1 MRKVVPIGAVIAAL
15 VFVAAALAVT
25 NTYTVTAK
33 VTPAKAGTKKK
44 PTPIQLNFNYTVGE
58 ASGLRPAVVTKY
70 AIGFGG
76 IVSDGKDFAKCTAA
90 AINNAN
96 PPRNQVC
103 PAGSAVGKG
112 NVENQVGSTADPS
125 SQPASLKCH
134 LDLTIYNSGQ
144 GAAALYLF
152 GSTSNPHGTC
162 PTGVDQAIPATYTT
176 GPDGGT
182 SLVFTVPPALGHPLP
197 GFDNAVTQVASS
209 INKITKRVH
218 GKTVAYYASK
228 GGCKSHKRNVTV
240 TFTTEAGQT
249 TTTGTTVPCAP

>member
-33 VTPAKAGTKKK
+33 VTPAKSGTKKK

-58 ASGLRPAVVTKY
+58 TSGLRPSVITKY

-112 NVENQVGSTADPS
+112 NVENIAGPTSDPTNK
-125 SQPASLKCH
+125 ATTCH
-134 LDLTIYNSGQ
+134 LDLTIYNGGQ
-144 GAAALYLF
+144 GQAALYLF
-152 GSTSNPHGTC
+152 GSTTNPNGKC
-162 PTGVDQAIPATYTT
+162 PLAVDQAIPATYTS

-182 SLVFTVPPALGHPLP
+182 SLVFSVPPSLAHPLP
-197 GFDNAVTQVASS
+197 GFDNSVVQVASS

-228 GGCKSHKRNVTV
+228 GGCKSHKRRVIV
-240 TFTTEAGQT
+240 TFTTEAGQST
-249 TTTGTTVPCAP
+249 KTGTTVPCS